1 MLTASA
7 ELLRELQAKINIL
20 SRDPSASLAR
30 TEKILVYIN
39 QALISFK
46 EMIKSYTFAEPEEEV
61 KFFKEINPEFYALWF
76 YYSSVYSIQSHTFPG
91 SSKSRIKYLGHD
103 MELMTVKGLSYKEYK
118 LFLISILW
126 RAHVSKNIFF
136 KKIHIPDLEPIIRN
150 KLINDDPGTED
161 DFKIAVVGIRR
172 ANGQLSDFVLEPD
185 MRRENNSH
193 FVHFIIGGFIYF
205 IELKENSGFTLMDRY
220 FLKQS
225 GDMEIPLLSGEIAND
240 MLKALGLP
248 KTFRDV
254 LLFK

>member
-1 MLTASA
+1 M
-7 ELLRELQAKINIL
+7 
-20 SRDPSASLAR
+20 
-30 TEKILVYIN
+30 
-39 QALISFK
+39 
-46 EMIKSYTFAEPEEEV
+46 
-61 KFFKEINPEFYALWF
+61 
-76 YYSSVYSIQSHTFPG
+76 
-91 SSKSRIKYLGHD
+91 
-103 MELMTVKGLSYKEYK
+103 
-118 LFLISILW
+118 
-126 RAHVSKNIFF
+126 
-136 KKIHIPDLEPIIRN
+136 
-150 KLINDDPGTED
+150 
-161 DFKIAVVGIRR
+161 GIRR

-205 IELKENSGFTLMDRY
+205 IELKENSGFALMDRY